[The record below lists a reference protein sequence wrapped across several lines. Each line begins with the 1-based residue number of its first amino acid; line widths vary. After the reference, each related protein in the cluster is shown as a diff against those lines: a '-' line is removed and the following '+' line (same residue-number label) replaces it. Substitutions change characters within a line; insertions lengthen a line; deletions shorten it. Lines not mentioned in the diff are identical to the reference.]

1 MVSFFFIFSDRRR
14 AKKPATIQVAP
25 HKGRICLPEFSTKKS
40 WLEQYVQASLDFST
54 QR

>member
-1 MVSFFFIFSDRRR
+1 MVSFFFIFSGRRR
-14 AKKPATIQVAP
+14 AKKPATSQVDP
-25 HKGRICLPEFSTKKS
+25 HKRRACPPEFSTKKS